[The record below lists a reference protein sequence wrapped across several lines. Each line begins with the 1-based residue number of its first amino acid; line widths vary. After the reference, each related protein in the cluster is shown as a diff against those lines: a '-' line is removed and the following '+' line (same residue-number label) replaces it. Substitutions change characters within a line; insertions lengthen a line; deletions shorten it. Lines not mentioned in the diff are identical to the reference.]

1 MNYYDKYIKY
11 KRKYINLK
19 NMIGSGR
26 VIPEYYRC
34 NNCDGNKIFPINYK
48 GKSTKICLKCKN
60 ELQQVKYFECPNW
73 KWCPIGGK
81 GPFISPLLGP
91 NPICNEC
98 EAQLSEISK
107 IDYDAIQES
116 FQETRRKLDSGKG
129 EKSAS
134 GSTNVASTSTA
145 STSTAST
152 SDKLSSLGLLNGTP
166 VLINIQTKKNSELNG
181 MTGIITRVNS
191 DGTYIVN
198 ITEGAGVSTHT
209 IDGLNLTPTSSIKKS
224 GKVSSDISSKFTLIR
239 RNIASF
245 IDQGLI
251 DHNII
256 INNLNI
262 EGNPLILLSLNIA
275 QKQIIDINKYPG
287 NTKHQAFTKIRSK
300 KELSR
305 VKHLNSKLEKK
316 VGEFGNMLRTYQS
329 QGKVK
334 EFTDR
339 TTGTIVPQIIIEEE
353 SDQEYAERLRQI
365 LYLLFSILNDVDI
378 PTIICFQEINPLKVF
393 KRVFSSFSSEK
404 FNLHHHDDT
413 RGTHSVLIYSNDL
426 SIMHID
432 NTWLQNLGQQRPQKI
447 MGYNINGS
455 MLELHNIHTTYFEN
469 KKGENNA
476 DIFLQKILESFTG
489 SNKIIVGD
497 ANLKLTYEE
506 VNKWIA
512 IYGAS
517 GINIEF
523 IITPEI
529 AYLEDDIDANPTYD
543 VFISY
548 LN

>member
-19 NMIGSGR
+19 NMIGSGK
-26 VIPEYYRC
+26 VIPDYYRC
-34 NNCDGNKIFPINYK
+34 NNCDENNIFPLTYQ
-48 GKSTKICLKCKN
+48 GKSKKICIKCKN
-60 ELQQVKYFECPNW
+60 ELQQVKYFQCPNW
-73 KWCPIGGK
+73 KICPIGGK
-81 GPFISPLLGP
+81 GPIISTFLGL
-91 NPICNEC
+91 NPICKEC
-98 EAQLSEISK
+98 GAQLREISK
-107 IDYDAIQES
+107 IEYDNIQES
-116 FQETRRKLDSGKG
+116 FQKTLIELDSGKS

-134 GSTNVASTSTA
+134 RATGTATGTATA
-145 STSTAST
+145 SADPV
-152 SDKLSSLGLLNGTP
+152 SDKTSYLDLSNGTQ
-166 VLINIQTKKNSELNG
+166 VLIGDIETKVNSELNG
-181 MTGIITRVNS
+181 KTGIIKGVNS

-198 ITEGAGVSTHT
+198 ITEGAGVSTHI
-209 IDGLNLTPTSSIKKS
+209 IDGDKLIPTSSIKKS
-224 GKVSSDISSKFTLIR
+224 GKVISDISSKFTLIR
-239 RNIASF
+239 RNIANF
-245 IDQGLI
+245 IEQGLI

-262 EGNPLILLSLNIA
+262 KGNPLILLSLNIA
-275 QKQIIDINKYPG
+275 QKQTIDINKYPG
-287 NTKHQAFTKIRSK
+287 NSKHQAYTKIRSK
-300 KELSR
+300 KELAK
-305 VKHLNSKLEKK
+305 VKRLNSRLEK
-316 VGEFGNMLRTYQS
+316 FGKFGKMLRTYKS

-334 EFTDR
+334 EFKNR
-339 TTGTIVPQIIIEEE
+339 TTGEKVPQIIIEEE
-353 SDQEYAERLRQI
+353 SNNEYATRLAQI
-365 LYLLFSILNDVDI
+365 LQLLFNILRDVDI
-378 PTIICFQEINPLKVF
+378 PIIICLQEINPLNVF
-393 KRVFSSFSSEK
+393 KKVFSSEK

-426 SIMHID
+426 TIDPID

-469 KKGENNA
+469 KEGENNA

-506 VNKWIA
+506 VKKWIK
-512 IYGAS
+512 IYRDI

-529 AYLEDDIDANPTYD
+529 AYLEDNIDANPTYD